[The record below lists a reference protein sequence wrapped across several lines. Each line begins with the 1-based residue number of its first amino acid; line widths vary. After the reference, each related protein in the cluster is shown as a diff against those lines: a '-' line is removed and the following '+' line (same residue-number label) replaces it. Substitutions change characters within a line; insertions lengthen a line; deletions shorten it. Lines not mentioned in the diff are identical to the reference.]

1 MRESVLQNLGVI
13 GAVPLRSPRN
23 HWLLARAPSW
33 LLISTPKFFSRISG
47 APSCSHRRPER
58 AACSTIHERDRGT
71 GLANAMLELLDAGR
85 HSPFWISAWPSSH
98 ARIQSDSSYDRR
110 LGSQKSQLGSCPA
123 LQPFVRAL
131 WMLRHHSW
139 PAGGTT
145 AFSSRPACIQGGCIG
160 AERAGPCLITLWRGT
175 MAFDLSQ
182 IDAGVRGL
190 PLALLYALA
199 TAIALL
205 ALLVLRMIS
214 NSLPAKSPPV
224 FEGTP
229 FIGGIMK
236 FVKVC
241 TASEALDS
249 FKPTSNTALHAFIEA
264 CDMSFVA
271 IRAHAPDLLCHSC
284 RDLCN

>member
-1 MRESVLQNLGVI
+1 
-13 GAVPLRSPRN
+13 
-23 HWLLARAPSW
+23 
-33 LLISTPKFFSRISG
+33 
-47 APSCSHRRPER
+47 
-58 AACSTIHERDRGT
+58 
-71 GLANAMLELLDAGR
+71 
-85 HSPFWISAWPSSH
+85 
-98 ARIQSDSSYDRR
+98 
-110 LGSQKSQLGSCPA
+110 
-123 LQPFVRAL
+123 
-131 WMLRHHSW
+131 
-139 PAGGTT
+139 
-145 AFSSRPACIQGGCIG
+145 
-160 AERAGPCLITLWRGT
+160 

-241 TASEALDS
+241 TASEALNS
-249 FKPTSNTALHAFIEA
+249 FEETSNTALHAFIEA